1 MGEVEVLVFGKG
13 LEEDE
18 GEEVVVE
25 EIDDVIVLK
34 VVVEVEEVKEVK
46 EVENVVEVVLVEV
59 LEVVNVEEEVVVAL
73 TVGLVVVVMEMVV
86 SGWDLSI
93 PPMRSLTDWMTLS
106 TRASWTLST
115 GYLGVLAGGGEEVRQ
130 VVSF

>member
-1 MGEVEVLVFGKG
+1 VGEVEVFGKG

-18 GEEVVVE
+18 GEEVM
-25 EIDDVIVLK
+25 LK
-34 VVVEVEEVKEVK
+34 VVVEVEEVEEFEEVK
-46 EVENVVEVVLVEV
+46 EVVDVEEEVVLVEV
-59 LEVVNVEEEVVVAL
+59 LEVVDVEEEVVVGMVVEVL
-73 TVGLVVVVMEMVV
+73 VVVMEMVV

-115 GYLGVLAGGGEEVRQ
+115 GYLGVLAVSRQ
-130 VVSF
+130 SWLGWQGISPFLQ